1 MSTAT
6 VSAVEELAHRY
17 DEAWNSHDIDGIL
30 ALHAPDM
37 TFHLHLPGFEEI
49 SGDDA
54 LREHFNQFF
63 ALWPDLEFRSHRL
76 NAADGMFTNEME
88 MSGTLA
94 APMTAGELTL
104 TPNGR
109 KATFE
114 SVDVIVVEDGRVKRK
129 DTYVDSASL
138 LMQLGI
144 AP

>member
-6 VSAVEELAHRY
+6 AGAVEELAHRY
-17 DEAWNSHDIDGIL
+17 DEAWNAHDVDGIL

-37 TFHLHLPGFEEI
+37 TFRLHLPGFADI
-49 SGDDA
+49 SGESA
-54 LREHFNQFF
+54 LREHFDQFF

-76 NAADGMFTNEME
+76 NAADGMFTNEML

-94 APMTAGELTL
+94 APMAVGDLTL
-104 TPNGR
+104 SPNGK

-114 SVDVIVVEDGRVKRK
+114 SVDVILVEDGLVKRK

-138 LMQLGI
+138 LIQL
-144 AP
+144 A

>member
-17 DEAWNSHDIDGIL
+17 DEAWNAHDLDRIL

-37 TFHLHLPGFEEI
+37 TFHLHLPGFTEI
-49 SGDDA
+49 SGEDA
-54 LREHFNQFF
+54 LREHFNEFF

-76 NAADGMFTNEME
+76 TADDGMFANEMM

-94 APMTAGELTL
+94 APMTAGDLTL
-104 TPNGR
+104 TPNGQ
-109 KATFE
+109 KASFE
-114 SVDVIVVEDGRVKRK
+114 SVDVIVVEGGRVKRK

-138 LMQLGI
+138 LMQLET
-144 AP
+144 AR